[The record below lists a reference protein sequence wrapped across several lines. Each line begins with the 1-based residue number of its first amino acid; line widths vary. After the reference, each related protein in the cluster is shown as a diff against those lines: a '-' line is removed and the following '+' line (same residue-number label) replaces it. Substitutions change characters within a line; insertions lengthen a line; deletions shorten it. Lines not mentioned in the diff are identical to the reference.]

1 MGVRHTKDDHVA
13 TSQEATSQD
22 INGQDAVLESIYR
35 AIDAL
40 NQTRPPDKRIEKAP
54 QAPLGEAL
62 SSLDKVNLVVET
74 EMAVEEDFGTSINLA
89 SKEAVSQGGQL
100 FATVASFLAFVESQ
114 LEH

>member
-1 MGVRHTKDDHVA
+1 MGVNYTRNDQA
-13 TSQEATSQD
+13 TAGGETAR
-22 INGQDAVLESIYR
+22 QDAVLESVYR

-40 NQTRPPDKRIEKAP
+40 NQTRPPDKRIDKAP
-54 QAPLGEAL
+54 QAPLGDAL

-89 SKEAVSQGGQL
+89 SKEAVSQGSQL
-100 FATVASFLAFVESQ
+100 FATVVSFSAFVESQ

>member
-1 MGVRHTKDDHVA
+1 MGVSHTESDHTA
-13 TSQEATSQD
+13 ASQD
-22 INGQDAVLESIYR
+22 TTSGDAVLESVYR

-54 QAPLGEAL
+54 QAPLGDAL

-100 FATVASFLAFVESQ
+100 FTTVASFSTFVESQ
-114 LEH
+114 LDQ